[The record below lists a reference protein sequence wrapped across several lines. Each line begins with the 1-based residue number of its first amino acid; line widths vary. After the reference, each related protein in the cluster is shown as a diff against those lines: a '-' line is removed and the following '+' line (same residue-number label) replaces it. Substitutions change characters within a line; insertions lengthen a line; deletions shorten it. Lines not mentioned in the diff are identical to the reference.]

1 MDALVDLTGG
11 LAERF
16 DLAEHDQG
24 YLFRHL
30 YKSTA
35 AGAFITCS
43 RKVSE
48 VPQREV
54 VVVPPRQP
62 LGSPVSQ
69 RLQMAAEAR

>member
-16 DLAEHDQG
+16 DLAEHDQS

-30 YKSTA
+30 NKSTV

-43 RKVSE
+43 RKVGGG
-48 VPQREV
+48 VIQGRPTGQKGRGRELTTTA
-54 VVVPPRQP
+54 QCA
-62 LGSPVSQ
+62 G
-69 RLQMAAEAR
+69 

>member
-16 DLAEHDQG
+16 DLAEHDQN

-30 YKSTA
+30 YKSTV

-43 RKVSE
+43 RKVRSE
-48 VPQREV
+48 RNLIGV
-54 VVVPPRQP
+54 
-62 LGSPVSQ
+62 
-69 RLQMAAEAR
+69 M